1 MRMSRRMTLMPT
13 AKHGTVSTVVTLG
26 DTYRWLASN
35 SALGWKT
42 VTELK
47 NQYGIGNGY
56 NYFGGTTN
64 DRNSCYIPVP
74 AMGSEGKSKK
84 VKIKAT
90 FYLPEAM
97 TCRWAVTSSV
107 ANKEVYQDF
116 GAHTDANQYAAGT
129 FEVPLGT
136 SATKLQEYT
145 FEFPAAGIPKNTP
158 FYIFIWGNASTN
170 YAIHIQSN
178 ITVTVEY

>member
-1 MRMSRRMTLMPT
+1 MRMSRRLTLAQT
-13 AKHGTVSTVVTLG
+13 AKHGTVSTVITLG
-26 DTYRWLASN
+26 DTYRWLKAN

-47 NQYGIGNGY
+47 NKHGIGSGY

-90 FYLPEAM
+90 FYLPQEM
-97 TCRWAVTSSV
+97 TCCWAITSSTD
-107 ANKEVYQDF
+107 NKAVYQDY
-116 GAHTDANQYAAGT
+116 GPHTDVNQYAAGT
-129 FEVPLGT
+129 FLVPMSDRT
-136 SATKLQEYT
+136 TRVEEHT
-145 FEFPAAGIPKNTP
+145 FEFAVDNIPKNTP

-178 ITVTVEY
+178 ITVTIEY